1 MKAKKY
7 QSLTQAQRD
16 EYNRRRR
23 ERYRAAHPVTTNKQR
38 KIIAAKSMTPEERAR
53 LIAEQDMQEEIDK
66 IHKQE
71 QMQDVWAQYQLRKRN
86 RGETEQRYNN
96 RMLIAEYREQ
106 IAQLTQEREQIMNT
120 TPLTSEL
127 ISKANQI
134 SHKKY
139 ILARKIANLMDN
151 PAKAR
156 QYILQEYGIRIE

>member
-1 MKAKKY
+1 MRAIKY
-7 QSLTQAQRD
+7 QQLTQAQRD

-38 KIIAAKSMTPEERAR
+38 KIIAARSITSEERAR

-66 IHKQE
+66 IRNRE
-71 QMQDVWAQYQLRKRN
+71 QAQDMWAQYQPRKRN
-86 RGETEQRYNN
+86 CREPEQRYNN
-96 RMLIAEYREQ
+96 RMLIVKYREQ

-120 TPLTSEL
+120 TPLTREL

-134 SHKKY
+134 SYKKY
-139 ILARKIANLMDN
+139 TLARKIADLMDN
-151 PAKAR
+151 PANAR